1 MRAFRLLKPS
11 EIEVRIAEIDR
22 QGRYVRLLLYKT
34 VRTDAALLDETSGP
48 QNWQNDYKSI
58 DGKLYCGIAIRFGD
72 EWITKWN
79 TGTESN
85 MEAQKGEASDAMKR
99 AGFVWGIG
107 TELYSAPQI
116 TVWAPKAQL
125 KERNSGGYACYD
137 HFSVQTIDY
146 DADENIS
153 RLVIRNDTTG
163 LDVFAC
169 GMGVTPLPEPKP
181 EPPKAPP
188 KEERCERCGKVLVP
202 YKNSKGQTVSVEQHI
217 AISRKKCHDMV
228 LCPACAVEYLSLKKN
243 AAAGQ

>member
-34 VRTDAALLDETSGP
+34 VRTDAALLDETYGAH
-48 QNWQNDYKSI
+48 NWQNDYKSI
-58 DGKLYCGIAIRFGD
+58 DGKLYCGIAIRFAD

-116 TVWAPKAQL
+116 TVWSPKAQL
-125 KERNSGGYACYD
+125 KERNSGGYVCYD
-137 HFSVQTIDY
+137 RFSVQSIDY

-153 RLVIRNDTTG
+153 RLVIHNDTTG
-163 LDVFAC
+163 LDVFAW
-169 GMGVTPLPEPKP
+169 GAGVTPMPEPKP

-188 KEERCERCGKVLVP
+188 KEERCERCGKTILP
-202 YKNSKGQTVSVEQHI
+202 YKNSKGQTVTVAQHI
-217 AISRKKCHDMV
+217 AASKKRCNGMQ
-228 LCPACAVEYLSLKKN
+228 LCLDCAMEYEQLKN
-243 AAAGQ
+243 AAAV